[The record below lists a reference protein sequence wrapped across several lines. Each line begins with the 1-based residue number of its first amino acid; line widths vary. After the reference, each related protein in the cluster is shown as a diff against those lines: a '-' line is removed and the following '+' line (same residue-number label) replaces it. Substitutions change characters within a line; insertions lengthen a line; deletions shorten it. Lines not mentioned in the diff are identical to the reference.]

1 MPKYGK
7 IQKKLLTFANEYD
20 IIIKLSRET
29 LSQTADR
36 EA

>member
-1 MPKYGK
+1 MFQIEK
-7 IQKKLLTFANEYD
+7 IVLTNASGYD

-29 LSQTADR
+29 PSQTADR